1 MDYNMVNA
9 FVEVVFAAIVVVT
22 AVITV
27 VLLV

>member
-9 FVEVVFAAIVVVT
+9 FVEVVFVAIVVVT